1 MGLAGVAS
9 VAAASSLLRKKRKD
23 NDDDSISDSELNQA
37 PVYDFTQY
45 VDSKRKN
52 DDLEQAAI
60 DWINSKERKE
70 WQERQK
76 NNTKGKTR

>member
-1 MGLAGVAS
+1 MGIAGVAS
-9 VAAASSLLRKKRKD
+9 VAASSLLRKKRKD
-23 NDDDSISDSELNQA
+23 SDDDSIYDSELKQA

-45 VDSKRKN
+45 VASKGKN

-70 WQERQK
+70 WQERQR
-76 NNTKGKTR
+76 NNTKGRTR